1 MSLTDKDMEDLRD
14 YWVSLGCMRQDYVD
28 ALLAD
33 KIKRDYFMKN
43 NPFRFI
49 DVEEEDGNN

>member
-33 KIKRDYFMKN
+33 KIKRDYFVNYLPHK
-43 NPFRFI
+43 
-49 DVEEEDGNN
+49 GGAL